1 MNSTKS
7 NSLRSCCPS
16 LLPLQREG
24 DGWRLAVD
32 PAKPFA
38 ALVGGEG
45 WACELRA
52 PELRAL
58 CHGVAVLV
66 HQHSAMADR
75 LMAEESITISHESCG
90 LWLELCGTAASW
102 SLRFLLEPE
111 ADRGCEGAWSVQ
123 ASPQLAMALQQLED
137 SGQLHG

>member
-1 MNSTKS
+1 
-7 NSLRSCCPS
+7 
-16 LLPLQREG
+16 
-24 DGWRLAVD
+24 VD
-32 PAKPFA
+32 PAKPFV

-52 PELRAL
+52 AELRAL

-66 HQHSAMADR
+66 RQHSAVADQ
-75 LMAEESITISHESCG
+75 LMAEESITINHESCG

-111 ADRGCEGAWSVQ
+111 TDRGCEGAWSAQ
-123 ASPQLAMALQQLED
+123 ASHQLALALQQLND
-137 SGQLHG
+137 DVGQLW

>member
-1 MNSTKS
+1 MNSTRS
-7 NSLRSCCPS
+7 NSRKSCWPSPFPLR
-16 LLPLQREG
+16 REG

-52 PELRAL
+52 AELQAL
-58 CHGVAVLV
+58 CHGVTLLV
-66 HQHSAMADR
+66 RQHSAIADQ

-90 LWLELCGTAASW
+90 LWLELQGTAASW

-111 ADRGCEGAWSVQ
+111 ADRGCEGAWSAQ
-123 ASPQLAMALQQLED
+123 ASPHLALALQQLNC
-137 SGQLHG
+137 SGPLHP